1 MDSARTYDLNRFFLV
16 ADNPISRE
24 GVFDYSGGQI
34 GADDKS
40 RIYKVYRPADE
51 LSDPETLDSFKL
63 MPIID
68 DHTML
73 GEDFTPAED
82 VGVHGV
88 IGENVQV
95 TDGVMTANLKIFSS
109 SLAQKIKSGKTELS
123 CGYRCVYD
131 FTPGE
136 WNGQKYDAVQ
146 RQIRGNHLALVDE
159 GRMGPQVAIL
169 DHMVFTVDAK
179 ELEPAMDEE
188 LKAMLA
194 AIVARLEKLEAGG
207 ATDED
212 EPEEKAKDEDLARKE
227 EAAGSTDEDK
237 PDDMDK
243 SYDEDKPDEDAADM
257 EDPSKAN
264 AMDAVTKELA
274 ALRKQVAGMVVMD
287 EAAVINTLAR
297 KSSLAERLAV
307 HVGVFDH
314 SAMTFDGVVKYGLD
328 KLGLKDIPKGGE
340 AVALD
345 AALQVAKAPMPYTTA
360 TDGKK
365 TALAS
370 SVATYAGA
378 A

>member
-1 MDSARTYDLNRFFLV
+1 VSARTYDLNRFFLV

-24 GVFDYSGGQI
+24 GVFNYSGGQI

-51 LSDPETLDSFKL
+51 LAAPDTLDSFKL

-88 IGENVQV
+88 IGENVKV

-136 WNGQKYDAVQ
+136 WNGEKYDAVQ
-146 RQIRGNHLALVDE
+146 RQIRGNHLALVNV

-194 AIVARLEKLEAGG
+194 AIVARLDKLEAGETAEAAAGDEEKPDGEKPPVADEETPKEEAAG

-212 EPEEKAKDEDLARKE
+212 MPDGEK
-227 EAAGSTDEDK
+227 
-237 PDDMDK
+237 
-243 SYDEDKPDEDAADM
+243 AADM
-257 EDPSKAN
+257 EEPDKAN
-264 AMDAVTKELA
+264 AMDAMTKEIK

-287 EAAVINTLAR
+287 EAAVVSTLAR
-297 KSSLAERLAV
+297 KSGLAERLAV

-314 SAMTFDGVVKYGLD
+314 SAMTFDGVVKYGVD

-345 AALQVAKAPMPYTTA
+345 AALQVAKAPTPYTTA

-370 SVATYAGA
+370 SLAAYAGA

>member
-1 MDSARTYDLNRFFLV
+1 MSARTYDLNRFFLV

-34 GADDKS
+34 GADDKN

-51 LSDPETLDSFKL
+51 LAAPDTLDSFRL

-88 IGENVQV
+88 IGENVRV

-136 WNGQKYDAVQ
+136 WSGQKYDAVQ

-194 AIVARLEKLEAGG
+194 AIVARLEKLEAMETAEAAG
-207 ATDED
+207 DED
-212 EPEEKAKDEDLARKE
+212 PAPKE
-227 EAAGSTDEDK
+227 EAPAVDEDT

-243 SYDEDKPDEDAADM
+243 SYDEDKPEEKAADM

-297 KSSLAERLAV
+297 KSSLAERLAS

-328 KLGLKDIPKGGE
+328 KLGLKNIPKGGE

-345 AALQVAKAPMPYTTA
+345 AAMQVAKAPTPYTPYTTA

-370 SVATYAGA
+370 SLAAYAGA